1 MAGTA
6 NVCGQGRELPVTH
19 RNRAVWPKILAFGLA
34 LGTLLASVT
43 SAQVVEGYI
52 LLPDSLG
59 PILGSYS
66 VAWDYAPGSERLFVG
81 GDSGDVIVIDA
92 VSVRKLAR
100 IPTGPVT
107 SLCYCTAE
115 NKLYAATPSPYSV
128 VIVDCSSYQVL
139 KQLPMGGKTAWVFYN
154 PLVNRVYCGA
164 PSVKVI
170 DCANDSVI
178 GTIPV
183 VGPGSSTCL
192 DTIHNKL
199 YIGAGDGLK
208 VVDCYS
214 DSVVAAIQRVQGATA
229 LCFNPN
235 PARNQVYAGVDDT
248 LYVVEVKKDS
258 VITQIA
264 MPCSVYALCSDPVNN
279 RIYGAWWINIAGID
293 CATNTVLWEQVV
305 GIDPWGLTCAPGSGK
320 VYLTMGLV
328 IAALDGSTGQITA
341 VNRADD
347 RMAPT
352 HLDRLNRLF
361 CLSEGGRVFVVD
373 CSGDTFQ
380 ALLPLSARAE
390 SACLDTVNDKLYFT
404 YGGRC
409 GYVGV
414 ADCPSRLVKSYIR
427 CGLPQCMVHDAT
439 DGRLYVSTWDRPNGD
454 CGSVSVFT
462 CANDSLLK
470 VIPTGYVH
478 GGIRWHSEFNKL
490 YAGVNDTLGQCYIA
504 VIDCDTDSVIRI
516 QARGSPDD
524 AFWHSL
530 LSTEL
535 HQFWGISAN
544 GYTVVDCQGD
554 SIVMDTTPGYWNPK
568 GVCYSAAERKVYVM
582 HGFAELT
589 VLSME
594 SLRPVRTFSLT
605 GFGFAHAII
614 HVAAAGKL
622 YVAVG
627 CGPDYTDSVY
637 VVETRTD
644 SVVSRFDAGRHIIQ
658 AVCEDATGRYLYC
671 TALAL
676 DSPYVQTLLVVD
688 SQCDSVVMRMSLPGI
703 VRGAGEWLMS
713 NRRTGRIYA
722 GGWAPSGRLL
732 VVRDSVVIGLE
743 ESGHAKTGLVMQ
755 QTVVCRCVPL
765 LSTAQAHLYDAS
777 GRKVTSLRPGPND
790 ISRLVPG
797 VYFVRERSEA
807 QSVERQVVRKLVIAR

>member
-1 MAGTA
+1 LAIG
-6 NVCGQGRELPVTH
+6 NVRSPSGRNSTSH
-19 RNRAVWPKILAFGLA
+19 NRAAGPKAFLCALA
-34 LGTLLASVT
+34 LGTLLASVA
-43 SAQVVEGYI
+43 SAQVVEGCI
-52 LLPDSLG
+52 QLPDSFG
-59 PILGSYS
+59 HILGSYS
-66 VAWDYAPGSERLFVG
+66 LAWDRTPGFERLFVG

-92 VSVRKLAR
+92 VNVRKLAR

-154 PLVNRVYCGA
+154 PLVNRVYCGT

-170 DCANDSVI
+170 DCASDSVV

-192 DTIHNKL
+192 DTMHNKL
-199 YIGAGDGLK
+199 YLGAGDGLK

-235 PARNQVYAGVDDT
+235 PSGDQVYAGVDET
-248 LYVVEVKKDS
+248 LYVVDVKKDS
-258 VITQIA
+258 VVTQIA
-264 MPCSVYALCSDPVNN
+264 MPCSVYALCSDPVHN
-279 RIYGAWWINIAGID
+279 RVYGAWWVDIAGID

-305 GIDPWGLTCAPGSGK
+305 GIDPWGLTCAPDLGR

-328 IAALDGSTGQITA
+328 IATLDGSTGQITA
-341 VNRADD
+341 ENRADD
-347 RMAPT
+347 RMVPT
-352 HLDRLNRLF
+352 YLDRLDRLF
-361 CLSEGGRVFVVD
+361 CISEGGRVFVVD

-380 ALLPLSARAE
+380 ALLPLAARAE

-414 ADCPSRLVKSYIR
+414 ADCSSRLARSYIR

-439 DGRLYVSTWDRPNGD
+439 DGKLYVSTWDRPNGD
-454 CGSVSVFT
+454 CGSVSVFN
-462 CANDSLLK
+462 CANDSLLE
-470 VIPTGYVH
+470 VIPTGYVK

-490 YAGVNDTLGQCYIA
+490 YAGVSDTLGQCYVA

-516 QARGSPDD
+516 LGRGNPDD
-524 AFWHSL
+524 ALWHSL
-530 LSTEL
+530 LSTE
-535 HQFWGISAN
+535 HDQFWGISPN

-554 SIVMDTTPGYWNPK
+554 SIVIDTLTGYWNPR
-568 GVCYSAAERKVYVM
+568 GACYSAAERKVYVA
-582 HGFAELT
+582 HGSSELT

-594 SLRPVRTFSLT
+594 SLRPAKKVSLCS
-605 GFGFAHAII
+605 GDPE
-614 HVAAAGKL
+614 VMLSVSAAGKI
-622 YVAVG
+622 YVAATT
-627 CGPDYTDSVY
+627 PMSTTDSICAVD
-637 VVETRTD
+637 TRTD
-644 SVVSRFDAGRHIIQ
+644 SVVSRLDAGHIIT
-658 AVCEDATGRYLYC
+658 AMCDDVTGRYVYC
-671 TALAL
+671 AALRTEG
-676 DSPYVQTLLVVD
+676 PYVVSETLLVVD
-688 SQCDSVVMRMSLPGI
+688 TQCDSIVSGVSLPGM
-703 VRGAGEWLMS
+703 VLGAGEWLVP

-722 GGWAPSGRLL
+722 GGWAPNGRLL
-732 VVRDSVVIGLE
+732 AIRDSVVIGLE
-743 ESGHAKTGLVMQ
+743 EWRHAKTGSVMQ
-755 QTVVCRCVPL
+755 QTVVSRCVPL
-765 LSTAQAHLYDAS
+765 LSAAEADLYDAS
-777 GRKVTSLRPGPND
+777 GRRAGVLRAGPND

-797 VYFVRERSEA
+797 VYFVRERPKA
-807 QSVERQVVRKLVIAR
+807 QSLERQVVRKLVIA